1 MSQLILLLTL
11 LLITFLFSV
20 HEEQESGNFSKESR
34 SLQSVRLDKKLV
46 LGSVLRFREKMTAE
60 KNEGSKMM
68 TIGKA

>member
-34 SLQSVRLDKKLV
+34 SLQSVRLDKKQV